1 MEGLEI
7 PQKFTGHDGF
17 PIDGTEGF
25 CIFLERFAY
34 PCRYLDTIPRFARPV
49 PQLFMASNVVLDYL

>member
-7 PQKFTGHDGF
+7 PQKFTCYNGF

-49 PQLFMASNVVLDYL
+49 PLLFMASNVVLDY